1 MAAYLVRRALISVL
15 VLVLVSIGIFWLF
28 RLAPGDPVEMMLPP
42 QNRGAG
48 SEVFI
53 AAKRA
58 ELGLDKPV
66 WVQYFTW
73 LGNAVTG
80 DLGFSMEDS
89 GRPVSGLLG
98 ERVGPT
104 VYLMGL
110 SLVLSVL
117 IAVPLGLLAAVRKGK
132 FADYTA
138 SVVSLGAVCTPPFF
152 LGIMGIYVFAL
163 KLGWLPSAG
172 MSTPGEYSVGDSL
185 LHLIMPLLILGFAGS
200 GQLTRYVR
208 SSVIAEL
215 HSDYVRT
222 AEAKGVSA
230 TGVVTKHVLRNALI
244 PVITII
250 ALSLP
255 GLLAGAVV
263 IETVFAWPGMGQLAI
278 AAFNGRDYPVIIGF
292 ALFFSIM
299 VLISNLIADVLYTLV
314 DPRVSLR

>member
-1 MAAYLVRRALISVL
+1 VGAYLVRRVLVSVL

-42 QNRGAG
+42 QNRGPG
-48 SEVFI
+48 SEAFI

-58 ELGLDKPV
+58 ELGLDQPV

-80 DLGFSMEDS
+80 DLGYSLDT
-89 GRPVSGLLG
+89 GRSVGGLLG

-110 SLVLSVL
+110 SLLLALV
-117 IAVPLGLLAAVRKGK
+117 IAVPLGLLAAVRKGR
-132 FADYTA
+132 FADYAA

-152 LGIMGIYVFAL
+152 LGILGIYVFSL
-163 KLGWLPSAG
+163 KLGLLPSAG
-172 MSTPGEYSVGDSL
+172 MSTPGRYSVGDSL
-185 LHLIMPLLILGFAGS
+185 LHLLMPLVILAFAQS
-200 GQLTRYVR
+200 GQFTRYVR

-215 HSDYVRT
+215 HADYVRT

-230 TGVVTKHVLRNALI
+230 TGVVTRHVLRNALI
-244 PVITII
+244 PVITIV

-255 GLLAGAVV
+255 NVLAGAVV

-278 AAFNGRDYPVIIGF
+278 ASFQGRDYPVIIGF

-299 VLISNLIADVLYTLV
+299 VLLSNLIADLLYTLV

>member
-1 MAAYLVRRALISVL
+1 MGAYLVRRVLVSVL
-15 VLVLVSIGIFWLF
+15 VLVLVSVGIFWLF

-42 QNRGAG
+42 QNRGPG
-48 SEVFI
+48 SEAFI

-58 ELGLDKPV
+58 ELGLDEPV

-80 DLGFSMEDS
+80 DLGYSLDT
-89 GRPVSGLLG
+89 GRSVGGLLG

-110 SLVLSVL
+110 SLLLALV
-117 IAVPLGLLAAVRKGK
+117 IAVPLGLLAAVRKGR
-132 FADYTA
+132 FADYAA

-152 LGIMGIYVFAL
+152 LGILGIYVFSL
-163 KLGWLPSAG
+163 KLGLLPSAG
-172 MSTPGEYSVGDSL
+172 MSTPGRYSVGDSL
-185 LHLIMPLLILGFAGS
+185 LHLLMPLVILAFAQS
-200 GQLTRYVR
+200 GQFTRYVR

-215 HSDYVRT
+215 HADYVRT

-230 TGVVTKHVLRNALI
+230 TGVVTRHVLRNALI
-244 PVITII
+244 PVITIV

-255 GLLAGAVV
+255 NVLAGAVV

-278 AAFNGRDYPVIIGF
+278 ASFQGRDYPVIIGF

-299 VLISNLIADVLYTLV
+299 VLLSNLIADLLYTLV

>member
-1 MAAYLVRRALISVL
+1 VGAYLVRRVLVSVL

-42 QNRGAG
+42 QNRGPG
-48 SEVFI
+48 SEAFI

-80 DLGFSMEDS
+80 DLGYSLDS
-89 GRPVSGLLG
+89 GRPVGGLLG

-110 SLVLSVL
+110 SLLLALVM
-117 IAVPLGLLAAVRKGK
+117 AVPLGLLAAVRKGR
-132 FADYTA
+132 FADYAA

-152 LGIMGIYVFAL
+152 LAILGIYVFSL
-163 KLGWLPSAG
+163 KFGLLPSAG
-172 MSTPGEYSVGDSL
+172 MSTPGAYSVGDSL
-185 LHLIMPLLILGFAGS
+185 LHLLMPLVILAFSQAG
-200 GQLTRYVR
+200 QFTRYVR

-215 HSDYVRT
+215 HADYVRT

-230 TGVVTKHVLRNALI
+230 TGVVTRHVLRNALI
-244 PVITII
+244 PVITIV

-255 GLLAGAVV
+255 NVLAGAVV

-278 AAFNGRDYPVIIGF
+278 ASFQGRDYPVIIGF

-299 VLISNLIADVLYTLV
+299 VLLSNLVADLLYTLV

>member
-1 MAAYLVRRALISVL
+1 MGAYLVRRVLVSVL

-42 QNRGAG
+42 QNRGPG
-48 SEVFI
+48 SEAFI

-58 ELGLDKPV
+58 ELGLDQPV

-80 DLGFSMEDS
+80 DLGYSLDT
-89 GRPVSGLLG
+89 GRSVGGLLG

-110 SLVLSVL
+110 SLLLALV
-117 IAVPLGLLAAVRKGK
+117 IAVPLGLLAAVRKGR
-132 FADYTA
+132 FADYAA

-152 LGIMGIYVFAL
+152 LGILGIYVFSL
-163 KLGWLPSAG
+163 KLGLLPSAG
-172 MSTPGEYSVGDSL
+172 MSTPGRYSVGDSL
-185 LHLIMPLLILGFAGS
+185 LHLLMPLVILAFAQS
-200 GQLTRYVR
+200 GQFTRYVR

-215 HSDYVRT
+215 HADYVRT

-230 TGVVTKHVLRNALI
+230 TGVVTRHVLRNALI
-244 PVITII
+244 PVITIV

-255 GLLAGAVV
+255 NVLAGAVV

-278 AAFNGRDYPVIIGF
+278 ASFQGRDYPVIIGF

-299 VLISNLIADVLYTLV
+299 VLLSNLIADLLYTLV

>member
-1 MAAYLVRRALISVL
+1 MGAYLVRRVLVSVL

-42 QNRGAG
+42 QNRGPGA
-48 SEVFI
+48 EAFI

-58 ELGLDKPV
+58 ELGLDQPV
-66 WVQYFTW
+66 WVQYLIW

-80 DLGFSMEDS
+80 DLGYSLDT
-89 GRPVSGLLG
+89 GRAVGDLLG

-110 SLVLSVL
+110 SLLLALVV
-117 IAVPLGLLAAVRKGK
+117 AVPLGLLAAVRKGR
-132 FADYTA
+132 FADYAA

-152 LGIMGIYVFAL
+152 LGILGIYVFSL
-163 KLGWLPSAG
+163 RLGLLPSAG
-172 MSTPGEYSVGDSL
+172 MSTPGAYSVGDSL
-185 LHLIMPLLILGFAGS
+185 LHLLMPLVILAFSQS
-200 GQLTRYVR
+200 GQFTRYVR

-215 HSDYVRT
+215 HADYVRT
-222 AEAKGVSA
+222 AEAKGVGA
-230 TGVVTKHVLRNALI
+230 VGVVTRHVLRNALI
-244 PVITII
+244 PVITIV

-255 GLLAGAVV
+255 NVLAGAVV

-278 AAFNGRDYPVIIGF
+278 ASFQGRDYPVIIGF
-292 ALFFSIM
+292 ALAFSIM
-299 VLISNLIADVLYTLV
+299 VLLSNLVADLLYTLV

>member
-1 MAAYLVRRALISVL
+1 MGAYLVRRVLVSVL

-42 QNRGAG
+42 QNRGPG
-48 SEVFI
+48 SEAFI

-58 ELGLDKPV
+58 ELGLDEPV

-80 DLGFSMEDS
+80 DLGYSLDT
-89 GRPVSGLLG
+89 GRSVGDLLG

-110 SLVLSVL
+110 ALLLALV
-117 IAVPLGLLAAVRKGK
+117 IAVPLGLLAAVRKGR
-132 FADYTA
+132 FADYAA

-152 LGIMGIYVFAL
+152 LGILGIYVFSL
-163 KLGWLPSAG
+163 KLGLLPSAG
-172 MSTPGEYSVGDSL
+172 MSTPGQYSVGDSL
-185 LHLIMPLLILGFAGS
+185 LHLLMPLVILAFAQS
-200 GQLTRYVR
+200 GQFTRYVR

-215 HSDYVRT
+215 HADYVRT

-230 TGVVTKHVLRNALI
+230 TGVVTRHVLRNALI
-244 PVITII
+244 PVITVV

-255 GLLAGAVV
+255 NVLAGAVV

-278 AAFNGRDYPVIIGF
+278 ASFQGRDYPVIIGF
-292 ALFFSIM
+292 ALFFSVV
-299 VLISNLIADVLYTLV
+299 VLLSNLIADLLYTLV

>member
-1 MAAYLVRRALISVL
+1 MAAYLLRRTLISVL
-15 VLVLVSIGIFWLF
+15 VLIFISMGIFWLF

-42 QNRGAG
+42 TARGPGA
-48 SEVFI
+48 EIFI
-53 AAKRA
+53 EAKRA
-58 ELGLDKPV
+58 ELGLDKPL

-73 LGNAVTG
+73 LGNAVSL
-80 DLGFSMEDS
+80 DLGYSLDT
-89 GRPVSGLLG
+89 GRSVAELLG

-110 SLVLSVL
+110 SLLLSLV
-117 IAVPLGLLAAVRKGK
+117 IAVPLGLYAAVRKGRL
-132 FADYTA
+132 ADYAA

-152 LGIMGIYVFAL
+152 LGILGIYVFSL
-163 KLGWLPSAG
+163 KLGLLPSSG
-172 MSTPGEYSVGDSL
+172 MSTPGQESVGDSL
-185 LHLIMPLLILGFAGS
+185 LHLIMPLVILGFAGS

-244 PVITII
+244 PVITIV

-263 IETVFAWPGMGQLAI
+263 IETVFSWPGMGQLAI

-299 VLISNLIADVLYTLV
+299 VLISNLIADLLYTLV
-314 DPRVSLR
+314 DPRVNLR

>member
-1 MAAYLVRRALISVL
+1 MGAYLVRRVLVSVL

-42 QNRGAG
+42 QNRGPG
-48 SEVFI
+48 SEAFI

-58 ELGLDKPV
+58 ELGLDEPV

-80 DLGFSMEDS
+80 DLGYSLDT
-89 GRPVSGLLG
+89 GRSVSDLLG

-110 SLVLSVL
+110 SLLLALV
-117 IAVPLGLLAAVRKGK
+117 IAVPLGLLAAVRKGR
-132 FADYTA
+132 FADYAA

-152 LGIMGIYVFAL
+152 LGILGIYVFSL
-163 KLGWLPSAG
+163 KLGLLPSAG
-172 MSTPGEYSVGDSL
+172 MSTPGQYSVGDSL
-185 LHLIMPLLILGFAGS
+185 SHLLMPLVILAFSQS
-200 GQLTRYVR
+200 GQFTRYVR

-215 HSDYVRT
+215 HADYVRT

-230 TGVVTKHVLRNALI
+230 TGVVTRHVLRNALI
-244 PVITII
+244 PVITIV

-255 GLLAGAVV
+255 NVLAGAVV

-278 AAFNGRDYPVIIGF
+278 ASFQGRDYPVIIGF

-299 VLISNLIADVLYTLV
+299 VLLSNLIADLLYTLV

>member
-1 MAAYLVRRALISVL
+1 LAAYLLRRALISVL
-15 VLVLVSIGIFWLF
+15 VLILISIGIFWLF

-42 QNRGAG
+42 QSRGPGA
-48 SEVFI
+48 EIFI
-53 AAKRA
+53 EAKRA
-58 ELGLDKPV
+58 ELGLDKPI

-73 LGNAVTG
+73 LGNAVSG
-80 DLGFSMEDS
+80 DLGFSLDT
-89 GRPVSGLLG
+89 GRSVAELLG
-98 ERVGPT
+98 ERIGPT

-110 SLVLSVL
+110 SLLLSVL
-117 IAVPLGLLAAVRKGK
+117 IAIPLGLFAAVRKGRL
-132 FADYTA
+132 ADYTA

-152 LGIMGIYVFAL
+152 LGILGIYIFSL
-163 KLGWLPSAG
+163 KLGLLPSSG
-172 MSTPGEYSVGDSL
+172 MSTPGEVGFVDSL
-185 LHLIMPLLILGFAGS
+185 QHLIMPLLILGFSGS
-200 GQLTRYVR
+200 GALTRYVR

-299 VLISNLIADVLYTLV
+299 VLVSNLIADLLYTLV
-314 DPRVSLR
+314 DPRVKLR

>member
-15 VLVLVSIGIFWLF
+15 VLVLISIGIFWLF

-42 QNRGAG
+42 QNRGPG

-58 ELGLDKPV
+58 ELGLDKPI

-80 DLGFSMEDS
+80 DLGFSLDT
-89 GRPVSGLLG
+89 GRSVGELLG
-98 ERVGPT
+98 ERIGPT

-110 SLVLSVL
+110 SLLLSVL

-132 FADYTA
+132 LADYAA

-152 LGIMGIYVFAL
+152 LGILGIYIFSL
-163 KLGWLPSAG
+163 KLGLLPSAG

-185 LHLIMPLLILGFAGS
+185 SHLVMPLVILGFAGS
-200 GQLTRYVR
+200 GALTRYVR

-299 VLISNLIADVLYTLV
+299 VLVSNLIADLLYTLV

>member
-1 MAAYLVRRALISVL
+1 MGAYLVRRVLVSVL

-42 QNRGAG
+42 QNRGPG
-48 SEVFI
+48 SEAFV

-80 DLGFSMEDS
+80 DLGYSLDT
-89 GRPVSGLLG
+89 GRSVGDLLG

-110 SLVLSVL
+110 SLLLALV
-117 IAVPLGLLAAVRKGK
+117 IAVPLGLLAAVRKGR
-132 FADYTA
+132 FTDYAA

-152 LGIMGIYVFAL
+152 LGILGVYVFSL
-163 KLGWLPSAG
+163 QLGLLPSAG
-172 MSTPGEYSVGDSL
+172 MSTPGAYSVGDSL
-185 LHLIMPLLILGFAGS
+185 LHLLMPLVILAFSQAG
-200 GQLTRYVR
+200 QFTRYVR

-215 HSDYVRT
+215 HADYVRT
-222 AEAKGVSA
+222 AEAKGA
-230 TGVVTKHVLRNALI
+230 GAIGVVTRHVLRNALI
-244 PVITII
+244 PVITIV

-255 GLLAGAVV
+255 NVLAGAVV

-278 AAFNGRDYPVIIGF
+278 TSFQGRDYPVIIGF
-292 ALFFSIM
+292 ALVFSLM
-299 VLISNLIADVLYTLV
+299 VLLSNLVADLLYTLV

>member
-1 MAAYLVRRALISVL
+1 MGAYLLRRTLISVL
-15 VLVLVSIGIFWLF
+15 VLVLISIGIFWLF

-42 QNRGAG
+42 QNRGPG
-48 SEVFI
+48 SEAFI
-53 AAKRA
+53 EAKRA
-58 ELGLDKPV
+58 ELGLDKPI

-73 LGNAVTG
+73 LGGAVTG
-80 DLGFSMEDS
+80 DLGFSLDS
-89 GRPVSGLLG
+89 GRSVGDLLG

-104 VYLMGL
+104 IYLMGL
-110 SLVLSVL
+110 SLLLSVL

-132 FADYTA
+132 LTDYAA

-152 LGIMGIYVFAL
+152 LGILGIYIFSL
-163 KLGWLPSAG
+163 KLGLLPSAG
-172 MSTPGEYSVGDSL
+172 MSTPGSPSVGDSL
-185 LHLIMPLLILGFAGS
+185 LHLIMPLVILGFAGS

-230 TGVVTKHVLRNALI
+230 GGVVTKHVLRNALI

-278 AAFNGRDYPVIIGF
+278 AAFTGRDYPVIIGF

-299 VLISNLIADVLYTLV
+299 VLVSNLIADLLYTLV

>member
-1 MAAYLVRRALISVL
+1 MVGAYLVRRVLVSVL

-42 QNRGAG
+42 QNRGPG
-48 SEVFI
+48 SEAFI

-58 ELGLDKPV
+58 ELGLDEPV

-80 DLGFSMEDS
+80 DLGYSLDT
-89 GRPVSGLLG
+89 GRSVSDLLG

-110 SLVLSVL
+110 SLLLALV
-117 IAVPLGLLAAVRKGK
+117 IAVPLGLLAAVRKGR
-132 FADYTA
+132 FADYAA

-152 LGIMGIYVFAL
+152 LGILGIYVFSL
-163 KLGWLPSAG
+163 KLGLLPSAG
-172 MSTPGEYSVGDSL
+172 MSTPGQYSVGDSL
-185 LHLIMPLLILGFAGS
+185 SHLLMPLVILAFSQS
-200 GQLTRYVR
+200 GQFTRYVR

-215 HSDYVRT
+215 HADYVRT

-230 TGVVTKHVLRNALI
+230 TGVVTRHVLRNALI
-244 PVITII
+244 PVITIV

-255 GLLAGAVV
+255 NVLAGAVV

-278 AAFNGRDYPVIIGF
+278 ASFQGRDYPVIIGF

-299 VLISNLIADVLYTLV
+299 VLLSNLIADLLYTLV

>member
-1 MAAYLVRRALISVL
+1 VGAYLVRRVLVSVL

-42 QNRGAG
+42 QNRGPG
-48 SEVFI
+48 SGAFI

-80 DLGFSMEDS
+80 DLGYSLDT
-89 GRPVSGLLG
+89 GRSVGDLLG
-98 ERVGPT
+98 ERIGPT

-110 SLVLSVL
+110 ALLLALV
-117 IAVPLGLLAAVRKGK
+117 IAVPLGLLAAVRKGR
-132 FADYTA
+132 FADYAA

-152 LGIMGIYVFAL
+152 LGILGIYVFSL
-163 KLGWLPSAG
+163 KLGLLPSAG
-172 MSTPGEYSVGDSL
+172 MSTPGAYSVGDSL
-185 LHLIMPLLILGFAGS
+185 LHLLMPLVILAFAQS
-200 GQLTRYVR
+200 GQFTRYVR

-215 HSDYVRT
+215 HADYVRT

-230 TGVVTKHVLRNALI
+230 TGVVTRHVLRNALI
-244 PVITII
+244 PVITIV

-255 GLLAGAVV
+255 NVLAGAVV

-278 AAFNGRDYPVIIGF
+278 ASFQGRDYPVIIGF

-299 VLISNLIADVLYTLV
+299 VLLSNLIADLLYTLV

>member
-1 MAAYLVRRALISVL
+1 LAAYLLRRTLISVL

-42 QNRGAG
+42 QNRGPG

-58 ELGLDKPV
+58 ELGLDKPI

-80 DLGFSMEDS
+80 DLGFSMDS
-89 GRPVSGLLG
+89 GRSVGDLLG

-117 IAVPLGLLAAVRKGK
+117 IALPLGVLAAVRKGRL
-132 FADYTA
+132 ADYVA

-152 LGIMGIYVFAL
+152 LGILGIYVFSL
-163 KLGWLPSAG
+163 KLGLLPSAG
-172 MSTPGEYSVGDSL
+172 MSTPGEPSVGDSL
-185 LHLIMPLLILGFAGS
+185 LHLVMPLVILGLTNS
-200 GQLTRYVR
+200 GQFTRYVR
-208 SSVIAEL
+208 GSVIAEL

-222 AEAKGVSA
+222 AEAKGVGA
-230 TGVVTKHVLRNALI
+230 VGVVTRHVLRNALI
-244 PVITII
+244 PVITIV

-278 AAFNGRDYPVIIGF
+278 VAFNGRDYPVIIGF
-292 ALFFSIM
+292 ALVFSIM
-299 VLISNLIADVLYTLV
+299 VLLSNLIADLLYTLV

>member
-1 MAAYLVRRALISVL
+1 MGAYLLRRTLISVL
-15 VLVLVSIGIFWLF
+15 VLVLISIGIFWLF

-42 QNRGAG
+42 QNRGPG

-58 ELGLDKPV
+58 ELGLDKPI

-73 LGNAVTG
+73 LGNAVSG
-80 DLGFSMEDS
+80 DLGFSMDT
-89 GRPVSGLLG
+89 GRSVGDLLG

-110 SLVLSVL
+110 SLVLSIL
-117 IAVPLGLLAAVRKGK
+117 IAVPLGLLAAVRKGRV
-132 FADYTA
+132 ADYVA
-138 SVVSLGAVCTPPFF
+138 SVVSLGAVCAPPFF
-152 LGIMGIYVFAL
+152 LGILGIYIFSL
-163 KLGWLPSAG
+163 KLGLLPSAG
-172 MSTPGEYSVGDSL
+172 MSTPGAPGVGDSL
-185 LHLIMPLLILGFAGS
+185 LHLIMPLVILGFVGS
-200 GQLTRYVR
+200 GKVTRYVR

-230 TGVVTKHVLRNALI
+230 VGVVTRHVLRNALI

-299 VLISNLIADVLYTLV
+299 VLLSNLIADLLYTLV